1 MQRPKSPLL
10 SHPERHAN
18 RSTWF
23 RVLAPVFIGL
33 SLPLALTA
41 CPGGA
46 ELEDPERF
54 GLGTGATAGAG
65 GASAGTAGTAAGTA
79 GNAGTATAGNGGSAG
94 MVTYVPP
101 QCDWQ
106 TPLAAQCA
114 RAGCHNASFTAADLD
129 LTLAGVEN
137 RLINVNAPHSDI
149 TCPNPDGG
157 VLKVPCVPESCP
169 TAKLVDT
176 EVPANSW
183 MLKKI
188 VGTEVG
194 ECGMAM
200 PIAPGELLPAEKDC
214 LIQWVNAMAAAQ

>member
-1 MQRPKSPLL
+1 MQRPHSPLL
-10 SHPERHAN
+10 SHPERRAN

-23 RVLAPVFIGL
+23 RVLVPVFVGL

-46 ELEDPERF
+46 DLEDPERF
-54 GLGTGATAGAG
+54 GLGAGAVAGAGAGAG
-65 GASAGTAGTAAGTA
+65 GATAGTAGVGGSAG
-79 GNAGTATAGNGGSAG
+79 ATAGSGGSAG

-106 TPLAAQCA
+106 SPLAAQCA

-157 VLKVPCVPESCP
+157 LLKVPCVPESCP